1 MKLAP
6 GMALKLYSREEKGF
20 KRKTRKCLGLT
31 ATLGEITE
39 GKLGGGPFWFRP
51 ILNRVNKL
59 IKGENF
65 RLK

>member
-1 MKLAP
+1 MAP
-6 GMALKLYSREEKGF
+6 GMALKLYSREGKAF
-20 KRKTRKCLGLT
+20 RRKTRKCLGLT
-31 ATLGEITE
+31 ATLREITE
-39 GKLGGGPFWFRP
+39 EKLGGGPFWFCP